1 MNDDNKIIHFDFFI
15 LKLNLPV
22 TLFALT
28 VLTQEFENLINKQRD
43 FSELSQLMIFLSC
56 RSRKIK
62 PKVDSGDLSLKC
74 FYIKKK
80 ERSAL
85 AVSWPL

>member
-1 MNDDNKIIHFDFFI
+1 MNDDNKIIHFYFFI

-43 FSELSQLMIFLSC
+43 FCE
-56 RSRKIK
+56 RSRLIFPTKNAETEK
-62 PKVDSGDLSLKC
+62 
-74 FYIKKK
+74 
-80 ERSAL
+80 
-85 AVSWPL
+85 